1 VFRPLVKD
9 KVAAFAVGKSGFDKC
24 MLKCHRVP
32 FPIGYCGHDLGWLF
46 NPFCA
51 PELALRPEF
60 DEGKDAGV
68 ACHLEQDLRFVV
80 VWKIG

>member
-1 VFRPLVKD
+1 MFRPLVKD
-9 KVAAFAVGKSGFDKC
+9 KVAAFAVSKSGLDKC
-24 MLKCHRVP
+24 MLKCNRVP
-32 FPIGYCGHDLGWLF
+32 FPIGYCGHDLGWLL

-68 ACHLEQDLRFVV
+68 ACHLEQDLGFVM

>member
-1 VFRPLVKD
+1 MED
-9 KVAAFAVGKSGFDKC
+9 EGVAITPGESAFDERLFEVI
-24 MLKCHRVP
+24 RVT
-32 FPIGYCGHDLGWLF
+32 FPIGYRGHDLGWLL

-68 ACHLEQDLRFVV
+68 ACHLEQDLGFVM